1 MQSKTRTTT
10 DRTTECMIGC
20 IARERACL
28 CIREKLPAC
37 VVIEMQEAFF
47 REEAYHV
54 GPMTIPEIKVLPDT
68 AALAAEA
75 AERFIILARQA
86 IDQRGRFSA
95 ALSGGHTPEKMFQ
108 LLAQEPCRSRVAWEN
123 VEIFFS
129 DERCVAPDSTE
140 SNYRMANEALL
151 KKVPIPGDN
160 VYRMRGEIDPN
171 EAAVEY
177 GQLLKERFGDGGLD
191 LIFLGMGPDGHT
203 ASLFPG
209 TEALR
214 ETKHR
219 CMANYVPKLSA
230 WRITMTA
237 PFINR
242 AGTVM
247 FLVTGADKTER
258 VKEVLEGP
266 PDPERLP
273 SQLIRPDP
281 GSLVWLLDA
290 TAAGM

>member
-1 MQSKTRTTT
+1 MRLLRSTF
-10 DRTTECMIGC
+10 DNDDVF
-20 IARERACL
+20 L
-28 CIREKLPAC
+28 
-37 VVIEMQEAFF
+37 
-47 REEAYHV
+47 REEAYDLV
-54 GPMTIPEIKVLPDT
+54 PMTNPEIKVLADP
-68 AALAAEA
+68 ALLAAEA
-75 AERFIILARQA
+75 AERFISLAREA
-86 IDQRGRFSA
+86 IGQRGRFSV

-108 LLAQEPCRSRVAWEN
+108 LLAQESYRWRVPWEK

-129 DERCVAPDSTE
+129 DERCVPPDSLE
-140 SNYRMANEALL
+140 SNYHMAEEALL
-151 KKVPIPGDN
+151 RNVPIPGDN

-171 EAAVEY
+171 QAAIEY
-177 GQLLKERFGDGGLD
+177 GQLLKEKFGDGGLD

-214 ETKHR
+214 EAKHR
-219 CMANYVPKLSA
+219 CVANYVPKLSA

-247 FLVTGADKTER
+247 FLVTGADKAQR
-258 VKEVLEGP
+258 LKEVLEGP
-266 PDPERLP
+266 TDPERLP

-281 GSLVWLLDA
+281 GKLVWLLDA
-290 TAAGM
+290 EAAGM